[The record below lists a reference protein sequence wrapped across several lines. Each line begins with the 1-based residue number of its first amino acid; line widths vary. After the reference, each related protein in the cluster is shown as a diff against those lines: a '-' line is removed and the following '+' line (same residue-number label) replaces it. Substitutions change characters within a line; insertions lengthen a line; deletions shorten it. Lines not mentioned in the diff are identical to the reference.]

1 MKGTNRR
8 FASTAPGQFRRMRDR
23 LGLTIQDFECIS
35 RESAHRRGSQE
46 YILRHRW
53 VTQLET
59 TKASLSIP
67 KLHSLMTIY
76 RCDLSAVLPDLDADL
91 VGVEK
96 SIAVHL
102 QWTTLGAISAQTED
116 AVAVPR
122 SHGPDDKPSGTML
135 DSELREEG
143 SRISTTRLEAT
154 TSQNFLYGQIGLRDL
169 TFYPVLRPGM
179 WVRID
184 PQQNRIQSALCGS
197 ELERPIYLVELRD
210 AYVCGWCEI
219 EGSDLVVIPHPLSGE
234 MAKRYEYPTSA
245 SMVGGLVGFAEP
257 PAQAHF
263 NQRGDATA

>member
-1 MKGTNRR
+1 
-8 FASTAPGQFRRMRDR
+8 MRDR
-23 LGLTIQDFECIS
+23 LGLTIQDVERIS
-35 RESAHRRGSQE
+35 REIAHRRGSQE
-46 YILRHRW
+46 YVLGHRW

-59 TKASLSIP
+59 KKASLSIP

-76 RCDLSAVLPDLDADL
+76 RCDLSDVLPDLDADL

-96 SIAVHL
+96 SIALHL

-116 AVAVPR
+116 MVAVPR
-122 SHGPDDKPSGTML
+122 SHGPDDKPSGTIL

-143 SRISTTRLEAT
+143 SRIPTTRLETMA
-154 TSQNFLYGQIGLRDL
+154 SRNFLYGQIGLGDL

-210 AYVCGWCEI
+210 GCVCGWCEI
-219 EGSDLVVIPHPLSGE
+219 EENDLVVIPHPLSGE
-234 MAKRYEYPTSA
+234 RVKRYEYPTSA
-245 SMVGGLVGFAEP
+245 KIVGRVVGFAEP
-257 PAQAHF
+257 PAQAHLD
-263 NQRGDATA
+263 QRSDATA